1 MNVTTPD
8 PHRRLCAR
16 LAELLAYPREEP
28 GPAARDALVLAGD
41 RPGRAPLAR
50 FEAAA
55 AGAGLHGL
63 QELYTA
69 TFDLRP
75 ACAPYL
81 GAQLLPEDSPLR
93 GRLLAKLVE
102 VYEAEGFRPRE
113 ELADHVAEVLGFL
126 ATARPGP
133 VREDLVADGLVPA
146 LDRMLAALDGAQNPY
161 RDLLAAVRALLAP
174 TTALTQ
180 ESAA

>member
-1 MNVTTPD
+1 VNVTTPD

-16 LAELLAYPREEP
+16 LAHLLAYPHEDP
-28 GPAARDALVLAGD
+28 GPAARDALALAGD
-41 RPGRAPLAR
+41 GPGHDPLAR
-50 FEAAA
+50 FERAA

-93 GRLLAKLVE
+93 GRLLAKLLE

-126 ATARPGP
+126 AAARPGP
-133 VREDLVADGLVPA
+133 VRDDLVADGLVPA
-146 LDRMLAALDGAQNPY
+146 IDRMLAALDGARNPY
-161 RDLLAAVRALLAP
+161 RDLLAAARALLAP
-174 TTALTQ
+174 AAAPPR

>member
-1 MNVTTPD
+1 VNVTTAD
-8 PHRRLCAR
+8 SHGRLCAR
-16 LAELLAYPREEP
+16 LADLLAYPHEDP
-28 GPAARDALVLAGD
+28 AAAARDAHALSGGGPEAE
-41 RPGRAPLAR
+41 PLAR
-50 FEAAA
+50 FGAAA
-55 AGAGLHGL
+55 DAAGLHGM
-63 QELYTA
+63 QELYTS

-93 GRLLAKLVE
+93 GRLLAALLE

-113 ELADHVAEVLGFL
+113 ELADHVAEVVGFL
-126 ATARPGP
+126 GAARPGP
-133 VREDLVADGLVPA
+133 VRDGLVADGLLPA
-146 LDRMLAALDGAQNPY
+146 LDRMLAALDGAANPY

-174 TTALTQ
+174 ANVLAR